1 LADRIVVAYFGDR
14 TALEALVRS
23 AANDRAQVIA
33 VTLDL
38 GGTMPLVGLRDD
50 ALAAGAVR
58 CHAMDVRD
66 AFASDVIVPGL
77 RAAGTASSRVAL
89 EPLAEAFV
97 RETLYTVARLEAPA
111 QIVEPSGVPLPWSG
125 KPHRQ
130 AVLGGALA
138 DIAFA
143 NGIPVSVN
151 GIPMTITE
159 VLESVETITG
169 EAAVDAL
176 HLAYAELNGAADGNV
191 VLAIRDG
198 QVAVA
203 STAAVS

>member
-1 LADRIVVAYFGDR
+1 MADRIVVAYFGDR
-14 TALEALVRS
+14 TALDALVRS

-33 VTLDL
+33 VALDL
-38 GGTMPLVGLRDD
+38 GGAMPLVGLRDD

-58 CHAMDVRD
+58 CHVMDVRD
-66 AFASDVIVPGL
+66 AFTREVIVPAL
-77 RAAGTASSRVAL
+77 RAAAAGSARVVL
-89 EPLAEAFV
+89 ETLAQDFV
-97 RETLYTVARLEAPA
+97 RATLYTVARLEAPA
-111 QIVEPSGVPLPWSG
+111 RIVEPSGVPLPWTG

-130 AVLGGALA
+130 AIFGDALA

-169 EAAVDAL
+169 EAAVDVL
-176 HLAYAELNGAADGNV
+176 QLAHAELNGAAGGNV
-191 VLAIRDG
+191 VLATRDG
-198 QVAVA
+198 QLAVA
-203 STAAVS
+203 SAAAVS